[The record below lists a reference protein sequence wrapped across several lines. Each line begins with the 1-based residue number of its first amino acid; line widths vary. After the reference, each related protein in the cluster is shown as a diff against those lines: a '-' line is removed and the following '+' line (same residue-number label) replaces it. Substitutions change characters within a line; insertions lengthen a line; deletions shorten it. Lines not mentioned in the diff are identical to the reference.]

1 MAFVDQFGVV
11 SVSDGTA
18 VITASLGGVEAQG
31 SMTVTSIGGFDVAP
45 TPTRNANDVISLYSD
60 SYDDVPVEFFNGYWE
75 PWQTT
80 LSNDFVVSGNN
91 MIHYTNFNFVGN
103 QFGTPT
109 VNATEYSN
117 LHINIYLPEVP
128 SNLDFLIT
136 IKDFGADMLDGGGD
150 DTTQQVFFDGDDFE
164 EGAWST
170 LEIPVTMTTRN
181 NIGQIIYENINGSSL
196 SEFFID
202 NIYFYRGN

>member
-1 MAFVDQFGVV
+1 MA
-11 SVSDGTA
+11 
-18 VITASLGGVEAQG
+18 
-31 SMTVTSIGGFDVAP
+31 
-45 TPTRNANDVISLYSD
+45 
-60 SYDDVPVEFFNGYWE
+60 
-75 PWQTT
+75 
-80 LSNDFVVSGNN
+80 
-91 MIHYTNFNFVGN
+91 
-103 QFGTPT
+103 
-109 VNATEYSN
+109 
-117 LHINIYLPEVP
+117 
-128 SNLDFLIT
+128 
-136 IKDFGADMLDGGGD
+136 DGGGD